1 MDQREKLIE
10 LLLNNPKAKGECYI
24 TVCDT
29 DCKYWESDNC
39 YTEMLADHLLA
50 NGVVV
55 LPCRCGECKHFYK
68 YNCHSDNMRMNMC
81 KLAVGT
87 DGEDFFCPYGERKG
101 GE

>member
-55 LPCRCGECKHFYK
+55 LPCRCGECEYSEK
-68 YNCHSDNMRMNMC
+68 YGVERWCNEHQIPMGND
-81 KLAVGT
+81 
-87 DGEDFFCPYGERKG
+87 DFCSYAKRKG
-101 GE
+101 GDEW